1 MNSNT
6 MSLRKWIF
14 SKTFQRKLL
23 SVIVCTLIVSFS
35 IVYIIKPNLLISGG
49 LTGLSILTSNVTGIS
64 LPLLIFILN
73 IPTSVLSFFFLDRDF
88 TFFSTLSILLLS
100 VFSSFYQKILPGFY
114 LTKEPILACIFG
126 GLLNGIGMGIAFRN
140 GTSTGGLDIVAAILK
155 KKFNITIGSVLM
167 GINFIIVSSLGYFF
181 SIDKVLFTLIL
192 MFINYNVVDKI
203 QLGVGK
209 QKQVLAISEKNEE
222 IAREIYKEVHRGA
235 TYIKGVTSYKKKD
248 VYILYVVCSSKQ
260 LVKIRQII
268 KEIDPDAFVAVSDT
282 SEILG
287 NGFKELSV

>member
-6 MSLRKWIF
+6 LSLKKWIF

-100 VFSSFYQKILPGFY
+100 VFASFYQKILPGFY

-287 NGFKELSV
+287 NGFRELSV

>member
-1 MNSNT
+1 MNSNAL
-6 MSLRKWIF
+6 SLRKWIF

-100 VFSSFYQKILPGFY
+100 IFASFYQKILPGFY

>member
-1 MNSNT
+1 MNSNAL
-6 MSLRKWIF
+6 SLRKWIF

-100 VFSSFYQKILPGFY
+100 VFASFYQKILPGFY
-114 LTKEPILACIFG
+114 LTKEPFLACIFG

>member
-6 MSLRKWIF
+6 LSLRKWIF

-126 GLLNGIGMGIAFRN
+126 GLLNGLGMGIAFRN

-155 KKFNITIGSVLM
+155 KKFNISIGSVLM

>member
-1 MNSNT
+1 MNSGA
-6 MSLRKWIF
+6 MSLKKWIF

-23 SVIVCTLIVSFS
+23 SVIVCSLIVSFS

-73 IPTSVLSFFFLDRDF
+73 IPTSLLSFFFLDRDF

-100 VFSSFYQKILPGFY
+100 IFASFYQKILPGFY
-114 LTKEPILACIFG
+114 ITKEPILASIFG

-155 KKFNITIGSVLM
+155 KKFNLTIGSVLM

-248 VYILYVVCSSKQ
+248 VNILYVVCSSKQ
-260 LVKIRQII
+260 LVKLRQII
-268 KEIDPDAFVAVSDT
+268 KEIDPDAFVSVSDT

-287 NGFKELSV
+287 KGFKELSV

>member
-1 MNSNT
+1 MNSNAL
-6 MSLRKWIF
+6 SLRKWIF

-114 LTKEPILACIFG
+114 LTKEPSLACIFG
-126 GLLNGIGMGIAFRN
+126 GLLNGLGMGIAFRN

>member
-1 MNSNT
+1 MNSNAL
-6 MSLRKWIF
+6 SLRKWIF

-126 GLLNGIGMGIAFRN
+126 GLLNGLGMGIAFRN

-235 TYIKGVTSYKKKD
+235 TYIKGVTTYKKKD

-287 NGFKELSV
+287 NGFRELSV

>member
-155 KKFNITIGSVLM
+155 KKFNISIGSVLM

-287 NGFKELSV
+287 NGFRELSV

>member
-1 MNSNT
+1 MNSNAL
-6 MSLRKWIF
+6 SLRKWIF

-88 TFFSTLSILLLS
+88 TFSSTLSILLLS

-126 GLLNGIGMGIAFRN
+126 GLLNGLGMGIAFRN

>member
-6 MSLRKWIF
+6 LSLRKWIF

-100 VFSSFYQKILPGFY
+100 VFASFYQKILPGFY

>member
-1 MNSNT
+1 MNSGA
-6 MSLRKWIF
+6 MSLKKWIF

-73 IPTSVLSFFFLDRDF
+73 IPTSLLSFFFLDRDF

-100 VFSSFYQKILPGFY
+100 IFASFYQKILPGFY
-114 LTKEPILACIFG
+114 ITKEPILASIFG

-235 TYIKGVTSYKKKD
+235 TYIKGITSYKKKD
-248 VYILYVVCSSKQ
+248 VNILYVVCSSKQ
-260 LVKIRQII
+260 LVKLRQII
-268 KEIDPDAFVAVSDT
+268 KEIDPDAFVSVSDT

-287 NGFKELSV
+287 KGFKELSV

>member
-1 MNSNT
+1 MNSNAL
-6 MSLRKWIF
+6 SLRKWIF

-126 GLLNGIGMGIAFRN
+126 GLLNGLGMGIAFRN

>member
-1 MNSNT
+1 MNSNAL
-6 MSLRKWIF
+6 SLRKWIF

-100 VFSSFYQKILPGFY
+100 VFASIYQKILPGFY

-126 GLLNGIGMGIAFRN
+126 GLLNGLGMGIAFRN

-287 NGFKELSV
+287 NGFRELSV

>member
-6 MSLRKWIF
+6 MSLKKWIF

-155 KKFNITIGSVLM
+155 KKFNISIGSVLM

-287 NGFKELSV
+287 NGFRELSV

>member
-1 MNSNT
+1 MNSRRI
-6 MSLRKWIF
+6 SLKEWIF
-14 SKTFQRKLL
+14 SKTFGRKLL
-23 SVIVCTLIVSFS
+23 SVIVCNIILAFS

-49 LTGLSILTSNVTGIS
+49 LTGTSILISNVTGLS
-64 LPLLIFILN
+64 LPMLIFLLN
-73 IPTSVLSFFFLDRDF
+73 IPTSILSMFFLDRDF

-100 VFSSFYQKILPGFY
+100 LFASFYQKIAPDFY
-114 LTKEPILACIFG
+114 LTKEPILACVFG
-126 GLLNGIGMGIAFRN
+126 GILNGTGMGIAFRN

-181 SIDKVLFTLIL
+181 TFDKVLFTLIL

-209 QKQVLAISEKNEE
+209 QKQILIISEKNEE
-222 IAREIYKEVHRGA
+222 IAKEIHKEIHRGS
-235 TYIKGVTSYKKKD
+235 TFINGVTSYKRKD
-248 VYILYVVCSSKQ
+248 VYILYVVCSSRQ
-260 LVKIRQII
+260 LVKVRQII
-268 KEIDPDAFVAVSDT
+268 KEYDPEAFVSVSDT

>member
-1 MNSNT
+1 MNSNAL
-6 MSLRKWIF
+6 SLRKWIF

-114 LTKEPILACIFG
+114 LTNEPILACIFG
-126 GLLNGIGMGIAFRN
+126 GLLNGLGMGIAFRN

-287 NGFKELSV
+287 NGFRELSV

>member
-6 MSLRKWIF
+6 LSLRKWIF

-23 SVIVCTLIVSFS
+23 SVIICTLIVSFS

-100 VFSSFYQKILPGFY
+100 VFASFYQKILPGFY

-287 NGFKELSV
+287 NGFRELSV

>member
-1 MNSNT
+1 MNSNAL
-6 MSLRKWIF
+6 SLRKWIF

-23 SVIVCTLIVSFS
+23 SVIICTLIVSFS

-126 GLLNGIGMGIAFRN
+126 GLLNGLGMGIAFRN

>member
-1 MNSNT
+1 MNSNAL
-6 MSLRKWIF
+6 SLRKWIF

-126 GLLNGIGMGIAFRN
+126 GLLNGLGMGIAFRN

-155 KKFNITIGSVLM
+155 KKFNISIGSVLM

>member
-100 VFSSFYQKILPGFY
+100 IFASFYQKILPGFY

-268 KEIDPDAFVAVSDT
+268 REIDPDAFVAVSDT

>member
-6 MSLRKWIF
+6 LSLRKWIF

-235 TYIKGVTSYKKKD
+235 TYIKGITSYKKKD

>member
-1 MNSNT
+1 MNSNAL
-6 MSLRKWIF
+6 SLKKWIF

-35 IVYIIKPNLLISGG
+35 IVYIIKPNLMISGG
-49 LTGLSILTSNVTGIS
+49 LTGLSILTSNVTGMS

-100 VFSSFYQKILPGFY
+100 IFASFYQKILPGFY
-114 LTKEPILACIFG
+114 LTKEPILACVFG
-126 GLLNGIGMGIAFRN
+126 GLLNGLGMGIAFRN

-155 KKFNITIGSVLM
+155 KNFNISIGSVLM

-222 IAREIYKEVHRGA
+222 IAKEIYKEVHRGA

-260 LVKIRQII
+260 LVKLRQII
-268 KEIDPDAFVAVSDT
+268 REIDPDAFVAVSDT

-287 NGFKELSV
+287 NGFRELSV

>member
-6 MSLRKWIF
+6 LSLRKWIF

-100 VFSSFYQKILPGFY
+100 IFSSFYQKILPGFY

-126 GLLNGIGMGIAFRN
+126 GLLNGLGMGIAFRN

>member
-1 MNSNT
+1 MNSKT
-6 MSLRKWIF
+6 RSFKKWIL
-14 SKTFQRKLL
+14 SKNFRIKLL
-23 SVIVCTLIVSFS
+23 SVLVCNLILAFS

-49 LTGLSILTSNVTGIS
+49 LTGLSILTSNVTGLS

-100 VFSSFYQKILPGFY
+100 VFASFYQKLMPGFY

-126 GLLNGIGMGIAFRN
+126 GLLNGTGMGIAFRH

-155 KKFNITIGSVLM
+155 KHFNITIGSVLM

-209 QKQVLAISEKNEE
+209 QKQILAISDKNEE
-222 IAREIYKEVHRGA
+222 IAREIHDEIHRGA
-235 TYIKGVTSYKKKD
+235 TYIKGLTSYKKKD
-248 VYILYVVCSSKQ
+248 VNILYVVCSTRQ
-260 LVKIRQII
+260 LVKVRRII
-268 KEIDPDAFVAVSDT
+268 KEMDPDAFVSVSDT

>member
-6 MSLRKWIF
+6 LSLRKWIF

-35 IVYIIKPNLLISGG
+35 IVYIIKPTLLISGG

-126 GLLNGIGMGIAFRN
+126 GLLNGLGMGIAFRN

-235 TYIKGVTSYKKKD
+235 TYIKGITSYKKKD

>member
-1 MNSNT
+1 MNSNAL
-6 MSLRKWIF
+6 SLRKWIF

>member
-1 MNSNT
+1 

-100 VFSSFYQKILPGFY
+100 IFASFYQKILPGFY

-268 KEIDPDAFVAVSDT
+268 REIDPDAFVAVSDT

>member
-1 MNSNT
+1 MNSNAL
-6 MSLRKWIF
+6 SLRKWIF

-126 GLLNGIGMGIAFRN
+126 GLLNGLGMGIAFRN

-287 NGFKELSV
+287 NGFRELLV

>member
-1 MNSNT
+1 MNSNAL
-6 MSLRKWIF
+6 SLKKWIF

-35 IVYIIKPNLLISGG
+35 IVYIIKPNLMISGG

-100 VFSSFYQKILPGFY
+100 VFASFYQKILPGFY
-114 LTKEPILACIFG
+114 LTKEPILACVFG
-126 GLLNGIGMGIAFRN
+126 GLLNGLGMGIAFRN

-155 KKFNITIGSVLM
+155 KNFNISIGSVLM

-260 LVKIRQII
+260 LVKLRQII
-268 KEIDPDAFVAVSDT
+268 KEIDPDAFVSVSDT

-287 NGFKELSV
+287 NGFRELSV

>member
-1 MNSNT
+1 MNSNAL
-6 MSLRKWIF
+6 SLRKWIF

-23 SVIVCTLIVSFS
+23 SVIICTLIVSFS

-100 VFSSFYQKILPGFY
+100 VFASFYQKILPGFY

-287 NGFKELSV
+287 NGFRELSV